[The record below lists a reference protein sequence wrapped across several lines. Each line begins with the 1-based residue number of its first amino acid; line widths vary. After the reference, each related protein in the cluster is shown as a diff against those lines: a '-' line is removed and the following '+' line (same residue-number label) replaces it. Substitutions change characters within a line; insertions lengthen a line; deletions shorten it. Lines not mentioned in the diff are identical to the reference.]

1 MAPELA
7 SMPDEDDDDGAGPM
21 SNKAQ
26 AHSPSCD
33 SHDLSPT
40 SSSPKS
46 LWSYRSSTS
55 GSDTATATTPV
66 VRPIAISATPST
78 LVPPRPFPPAFPS
91 SFSSSPS
98 SSSSPVGIVD
108 GPLHELFPELCVAF
122 STSSSEHSSS
132 ALGLSVGNSPRQ
144 PGAEGARRLSS
155 GMLTYFASPS
165 RSSPLSRRVDESSP
179 DEDEPAW
186 ARRLPPPFGIP
197 SSPSSPP
204 HAFNPSRLSSN
215 RRRRRS
221 SLSYLSNS
229 SSSAGAVP
237 PFGSFVG
244 SFEHSLLSGHMSA
257 LPSIPLPFIAS
268 IGVLGSP
275 DTPLRLRCP
284 AHLHVPFT
292 AVFYSPPGE
301 ISAASPYVGT
311 VDLEAHY
318 LSLLDVA
325 PTDSAASIK
334 LPRFPG
340 YQIPVRGQLQL
351 VLKNGQ
357 QTAFKPFL
365 IPYDLTDLERDGK
378 GGRTFLRQKSYA
390 VGEDRVQGPLRFAVH
405 LQFCSPPAAKAKK
418 GAPPP
423 EPKFYLY
430 HAIRVVFASRGLD
443 STDKFRVV
451 LEGPEEL
458 VGGAGPREERFGAYA
473 GPGQDWETARKKAK
487 AREKA
492 RLASATKGGE
502 QDATAT
508 TTLTTGNNAPPA
520 PIPIAFSVAPYVPTI
535 ASAVPVPAA
544 LSPTL
549 ATPEPLTFERIPSP
563 LPAAF
568 PRPPFLADA
577 RTRKPSHP
585 SGLAASRP
593 SSRDARSRE
602 GSGSRERCGR

>member
-1 MAPELA
+1 
-7 SMPDEDDDDGAGPM
+7 
-21 SNKAQ
+21 
-26 AHSPSCD
+26 
-33 SHDLSPT
+33 
-40 SSSPKS
+40 
-46 LWSYRSSTS
+46 
-55 GSDTATATTPV
+55 
-66 VRPIAISATPST
+66 
-78 LVPPRPFPPAFPS
+78 
-91 SFSSSPS
+91 
-98 SSSSPVGIVD
+98 
-108 GPLHELFPELCVAF
+108 
-122 STSSSEHSSS
+122 
-132 ALGLSVGNSPRQ
+132 
-144 PGAEGARRLSS
+144 
-155 GMLTYFASPS
+155 
-165 RSSPLSRRVDESSP
+165 
-179 DEDEPAW
+179 
-186 ARRLPPPFGIP
+186 
-197 SSPSSPP
+197 
-204 HAFNPSRLSSN
+204 
-215 RRRRRS
+215 
-221 SLSYLSNS
+221 
-229 SSSAGAVP
+229 
-237 PFGSFVG
+237 
-244 SFEHSLLSGHMSA
+244 MSA

-520 PIPIAFSVAPYVPTI
+520 PIPIAFSVAPSRGFGSHFSHLLR
-535 ASAVPVPAA
+535 ASAIAQHYGYELVVLEQGWMYGSLEDVDLIDSHFLSLYTSSPSLTALHATELAAYPPPLPLNGSTTVPLVVQPAFAA
-544 LSPTL
+544 LEAQANKWWRLGSEVEQAVALAKADIEREMKSGRRPVVGVHVRLGDKCSELHNPLYSPLRFASPDDLARLRPLLGAHCSSKTSTSAPLDPVTL
-549 ATPEPLTFERIPSP
+549 QIYATAIQQAARQVSLERGRDRAQPLVLIMSDDVDVVAQLRGAVEGMDVRGLDEFGRVGKDQPEEGFRVHEFAKLPLTQRITLTKQFLRDLTLLAS
-563 LPAAF
+563 LSDALVFTGSSNVGRLLAVLGGVEKAAAGRDLSADVRWF
-568 PRPPFLADA
+568 PTA
-577 RTRKPSHP
+577 RY
-585 SGLAASRP
+585 A
-593 SSRDARSRE
+593 
-602 GSGSRERCGR
+602 